1 MTIEIA
7 APHESLETKLQV
19 AARTIFQVLA
29 KKPAGAPLAVGLCG
43 GRSVVGLLGA
53 LLAESHTQPKDILA
67 RIHFFMVDER
77 IVPLEDQNSN
87 YGGLYGLFFEKLIRD
102 GLIQSN
108 QLHPFVAS
116 VESAP
121 RVCQEYFSELKRF
134 GGEFAVVVLGMG
146 EDGHVA
152 GLFPRHPLLAAQEQG
167 FLSFSDSPKP
177 PPQRMTATVP
187 LLCSSSLAILLA
199 LGEGKRT
206 AWEAF
211 QNPAN
216 TVADC
221 PACMVHH
228 VERCLVV
235 TDLVG

>member
-1 MTIEIA
+1 MAIEIA

-19 AARTIFQVLA
+19 AARTIFHVLA
-29 KKPAGAPLAVGLCG
+29 KKPAGEPLTVGLCG

-53 LLAESHTQPKDILA
+53 LLAESHAQPQDILS

-77 IVPLEDQNSN
+77 VVPLDDPNSN

-102 GLIQSN
+102 GLIQPE
-108 QLHPFVAS
+108 QLHPFVARM
-116 VESAP
+116 ESAP
-121 RVCQEYFSELKRF
+121 QVCQEYFSELQRF
-134 GGEFAVVVLGMG
+134 GGEFDVVVLGMG

-152 GLFPRHPLLAAQEQG
+152 GLFPRHSVLAAQEKG

-177 PPQRMTATVP
+177 PPQRMTASVP
-187 LLCSSSLAILLA
+187 LVCSSSLAILLA
-199 LGEGKRT
+199 LGEGKRA

-211 QNPAN
+211 QDPAN

-228 VERCLVV
+228 VDRCLVV
-235 TDLVG
+235 TDLVQ